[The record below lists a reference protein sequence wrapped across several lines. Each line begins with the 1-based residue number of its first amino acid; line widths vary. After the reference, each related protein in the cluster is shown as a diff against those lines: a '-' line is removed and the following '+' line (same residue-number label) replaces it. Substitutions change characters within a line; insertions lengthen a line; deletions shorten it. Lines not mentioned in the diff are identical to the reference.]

1 MKPFFIP
8 ATLIEAQGLRPGRAP
23 HCPGHRLQGF
33 PMTGGPGSPAWLPD
47 GKEVSHGRARVRALL
62 SGKGKGREERKSKG
76 LEAHKGVGC
85 SYLPG
90 THPGWCFLTQLL
102 QNRFP
107 SDAPKR
113 GAMGLTGLHQS
124 LVQGLADGEGGGCRP
139 RAGKGRQT
147 QILGPV
153 PHLTDTC
160 HLPGPQHL

>member
-1 MKPFFIP
+1 
-8 ATLIEAQGLRPGRAP
+8 
-23 HCPGHRLQGF
+23 
-33 PMTGGPGSPAWLPD
+33 MTGRPGSPAWLPE
-47 GKEVSHGRARVRALL
+47 GKEVSHGPARVQALL

-76 LEAHKGVGC
+76 LEAHKGAGR

-90 THPGWCFLTQLL
+90 IHPGWCFLTQLL
-102 QNRFP
+102 QNWFP

-124 LVQGLADGEGGGCRP
+124 LVQGLADRQGGGCRP

-153 PHLTDTC
+153 PCLTDTC
-160 HLPGPQHL
+160 HLPGPQHPYL